1 MWLIAKIN
9 KKEKKLL
16 HQDLK
21 KKLGENIDVYAPKIL
36 IEKFIKNNFNKK
48 IEIDLLGDYIFY
60 FHKSFK
66 NKNALNSIKYC
77 RGLKYFLSG
86 FETTQK
92 DINNFINFCK
102 KSENKK
108 GFLSYNFFQLNINK
122 NYKILSGP
130 FIGQIV
136 KILSMQKNKID
147 FMLGNIKT
155 SVYKE
160 RTLFKPA

>member
-66 NKNALNSIKYC
+66 NKNVLNSIKYC

-92 DINNFINFCK
+92 DINNFINFEY
-102 KSENKK
+102 SN
-108 GFLSYNFFQLNINK
+108 
-122 NYKILSGP
+122 
-130 FIGQIV
+130 
-136 KILSMQKNKID
+136 
-147 FMLGNIKT
+147 
-155 SVYKE
+155 
-160 RTLFKPA
+160 